1 MRQIKIFIALV
12 IVIISITAT
21 STFAQRSGTGLG
33 LMLGEP
39 TGVNLK
45 SWISES
51 SAFDV
56 GLAWSFT
63 HEGSLHIHAD
73 YLYHNYNLINSDIP
87 FYVGI
92 GGRIKLHNTS
102 EGGKDDARLGVRV
115 PVGLDFFIKDI
126 PVDIFVEIA
135 PIVDLTPSTEVTFNG
150 GVGFRYFFK

>member
-1 MRQIKIFIALV
+1 MRQIKIFISLV
-12 IVIISITAT
+12 IVIISIPAT
-21 STFAQRSGTGLG
+21 STFAQRSGTGIG

-39 TGVNLK
+39 TGINLK

-73 YLYHNYNLINSDIP
+73 YLYHNYNLISSNIP

-92 GGRIKLHNTS
+92 GGRIKLHNS
-102 EGGKDDARLGVRV
+102 EDKSESDARIGVRV
-115 PVGLDFFIKDI
+115 PIGLDFFVRDVPI
-126 PVDIFVEIA
+126 DIFVEIA
-135 PIVDLTPSTEVTFNG
+135 PIVDLSPSTEATVNG
-150 GVGFRYFFK
+150 GVGFRYFFR

>member
-12 IVIISITAT
+12 IVIISFTAT